1 MRKIAAHYILHP
13 DGSVGKFPVIV
24 FDKHGTIIEIRER
37 SKFIEEP
44 SLELVNGFL
53 CPGFIDFFQSSVLD
67 KEKLE
72 IKKYINR
79 QIISGVKVLGVS
91 EGDYTHIIQ
100 YRTKDI
106 SFTKTSMGFSKSQNK
121 FNSLFDLL
129 KINQCGLDL
138 LMKYTVENANILEV
152 NDQFGSLE
160 VGKRPGI
167 IAISGMD
174 YDIMRLT
181 DSAKIKLIV

>member
-24 FDKHGTIIEIRER
+24 FDQDGTIVEIRER
-37 SKFIEEP
+37 SNFIEEP

-53 CPGFIDFFQSSVLD
+53 CPGFVDFFQSSVLD

-72 IKKYINR
+72 IQKYINR
-79 QIISGVKVLGVS
+79 QVISGVKVLGVS
-91 EGDYTHIIQ
+91 EVDYIQIID
-100 YRTKDI
+100 YGTKDI
-106 SFTKTSMGFSKSQNK
+106 SFTKTTKEFSLLHNN
-121 FNSLFDLL
+121 FNSLFDFL
-129 KINQCGLDL
+129 KINQSGVDL
-138 LMKYTVENANILEV
+138 LMKYTIENANILEI
-152 NDQFGSLE
+152 NDQVGSLE

-174 YDIMRLT
+174 YDTMRLT